1 MDVHT
6 HRVWPQDMANV
17 QLGPEVRV
25 HRMNDPG
32 TYCLVPSIQG
42 EAQWSLTFAERGQQA
57 LQF

>member
-1 MDVHT
+1 MNGHAD
-6 HRVWPQDMANV
+6 RIWFQDMANV

-32 TYCLVPSIQG
+32 TYCLTSPIQA
-42 EAQWSLTFAERGQQA
+42 EAHWSLTVSERGQQA